1 MPIKEHDCQ
10 IFLKFIVSFI
20 NTSSGIFSHFPVT
33 FNLVDVMIL
42 KHIIKRTRD
51 NEPGQESLLSHTVFK
66 ELSFR
71 RDSYD
76 AKGLKA
82 RWLLGI

>member
-1 MPIKEHDCQ
+1 M
-10 IFLKFIVSFI
+10 IFKFIVSFI
-20 NTSSGIFSHFPVT
+20 NTSLGIFSHFPVT

-51 NEPGQESLLSHTVFK
+51 NEPGQEESLLSYTVFK

-71 RDSYD
+71 RDSYG

-82 RWLLGI
+82 KYGYLGLKRKI